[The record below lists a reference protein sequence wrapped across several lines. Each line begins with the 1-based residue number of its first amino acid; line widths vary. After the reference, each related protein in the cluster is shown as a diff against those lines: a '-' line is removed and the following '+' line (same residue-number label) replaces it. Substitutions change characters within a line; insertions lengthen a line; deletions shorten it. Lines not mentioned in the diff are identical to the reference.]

1 MEVKGMAIGKV
12 YLTGAGPGDPKL
24 ITLKGLESIQQA
36 DVLVYDRLVSPELL
50 KYASTHAE
58 LIFAGKSVDCHWLKQ
73 EEINLLLVEKALQG
87 HTVTRLKGG
96 DPFVFGRGGEEALC
110 LQENGI
116 PFEII
121 PGITSSIAVPAY
133 AGIPVTHRHVASS
146 FTVITGHECPSKK
159 DSSINWKLAAE
170 SDTTV
175 FLMGLGNLPIIIDK
189 LLQYGK
195 LPDTPIALIRN
206 GTCESQEILE
216 GTISDIVAKLASAQL
231 KSPVT
236 IVVGEVV
243 KLREKLAWFEP
254 KRVEDMKTSPVS

>member
-1 MEVKGMAIGKV
+1 MTIGKV
-12 YLTGAGPGDPKL
+12 YLTGAGPGDPTL
-24 ITLKGLESIQQA
+24 ITLKGLTSIQQA
-36 DVLVYDRLVSPELL
+36 DILVYDRLVSPELL
-50 KYASTHAE
+50 QHASPHAE
-58 LIFAGKSVDCHWLKQ
+58 LIFVGKSAGCHSLNQ
-73 EEINLLLVEKALQG
+73 EEINQLLVDKALQG

-110 LQENGI
+110 LQEQGI

-159 DSSINWKLAAE
+159 ESAINWKLAAQ

-175 FLMGLGNLPIIIDK
+175 FLMGLANLPIIIDR
-189 LLQYGK
+189 LLMNGK
-195 LPDTPIALIRN
+195 SPDTPIALIRN
-206 GTCESQEILE
+206 GTCENQEILE
-216 GTISDIVAKLASAQL
+216 GTLHDIVDKQASAQL

-236 IVVGEVV
+236 IVVGQVV
-243 KLREKLAWFEP
+243 KLREKLAWFESEKEAVP
-254 KRVEDMKTSPVS
+254 LS